1 MSSQDNW
8 REAPDTIEAGSDGP
22 RLLDVLVQIGLHDH
36 ICLIY
41 ESQGEQ
47 LAMPVPSIRMG
58 LERGE
63 KCIFIAPEKTL
74 RDVSEGLHAIGVD
87 VDEAMNSGR
96 LAVASQEDTYLKN
109 GHFEP
114 DRMIRFLADS
124 LEPAIASGFSGLRV
138 VGEMTWALGGDL
150 GTGQLIEYEA
160 KLNHFVHDHPVA
172 VTCQYDRNRFSPE
185 VILNVIRT
193 HPIVIYGN
201 FVCSN
206 PYYVPPEEFLAPNHA
221 EMEVKRLLANLRD
234 REQGN
239 KALRELSRRLFQ
251 MQDEEHRRIAR
262 ELHDSI
268 AQELAAVSM
277 NLGQL
282 QKRIEG
288 PDLITDNLLSDS
300 MALVEHCN
308 REIRTI
314 SHLLHPPLLDELG
327 LRRALQD
334 YIEGFAGRS
343 AIATTLDVA
352 EDLDRL
358 PAEIETALFRVVQE
372 SLGNI
377 HRHSGSTTAAIRIRR
392 DAGTVRL
399 EISDEG
405 GGVPPGLRLR
415 NKEMSVPVGV
425 GIAGMRE
432 RLRQVG
438 GQLEIESSDRG
449 TTVRAIVPLPRNVR
463 PENIALSGQS

>member
-1 MSSQDNW
+1 MSIQDDQ
-8 REAPDTIEAGSDGP
+8 REAPDTIEAGSDDP

-74 RDVSEGLHAIGVD
+74 RDVNEGLHAIGID

-96 LAVASQEDTYLKN
+96 LAVASQEDTYLRN

-124 LEPAIASGFSGLRV
+124 LEPAIASGFSSLRV

-206 PYYVPPEEFLAPNHA
+206 PYYIPPEEFLAPNHA

-234 REQGN
+234 REQAN

-377 HRHSGSTTAAIRIRR
+377 HRHSGSTTAAVRIRR

-438 GQLEIESSDRG
+438 GQLEIESSACG
-449 TTVRAIVPLPRNVR
+449 TTVRAIVTLPRD
-463 PENIALSGQS
+463 AS

>member
-8 REAPDTIEAGSDGP
+8 REAPDTIDAGSDGP

-74 RDVSEGLHAIGVD
+74 RDVNEGLHAIGID

-96 LAVASQEDTYLKN
+96 LAVASQEDTYLRN

-206 PYYVPPEEFLAPNHA
+206 PYYIPPEEFLAPNHA

-234 REQGN
+234 REQAN

-288 PDLITDNLLSDS
+288 RDLITDNLLSDS

-377 HRHSGSTTAAIRIRR
+377 HRHSGSTTAAVRIRR

-405 GGVPPGLRLR
+405 GGVPPGLRLG

-438 GQLEIESSDRG
+438 GQLEIESSACG
-449 TTVRAIVPLPRNVR
+449 TTVRAIVTLPRD
-463 PENIALSGQS
+463 AS

>member
-1 MSSQDNW
+1 MSIHDDQ
-8 REAPDTIEAGSDGP
+8 REAPDPIEAGSDDP

-74 RDVSEGLHAIGVD
+74 RDVNEGLHAIGID
-87 VDEAMNSGR
+87 VDEAVNSGR
-96 LAVASQEDTYLKN
+96 LAVASQEDTYLRN

-114 DRMIRFLADS
+114 DKMTRFLADA

-138 VGEMTWALGGDL
+138 VGEMTWALGGDP
-150 GTGQLIEYEA
+150 GTGPLIEYEA
-160 KLNHFVHDHPVA
+160 KLNYFVRDNPVA

-221 EMEVKRLLANLRD
+221 ETEVKRLLANIRD
-234 REQGN
+234 REQAN
-239 KALRELSRRLFQ
+239 KTLRELSRRLFQ
-251 MQDEEHRRIAR
+251 MQDEEHRRIGR
-262 ELHDSI
+262 ELHDSV

-277 NLGQL
+277 NLGEL
-282 QKRIEG
+282 QRRIEG
-288 PDLITDNLLSDS
+288 RDLITDNLLSDS
-300 MALVEHCN
+300 MALVEQCN

-343 AIATTLDVA
+343 AIVTMLDVA
-352 EDLDRL
+352 EDLNRL
-358 PAEIETALFRVVQE
+358 PAEIETALFLVVQE
-372 SLGNI
+372 SLGTI
-377 HRHSGSTTAAIRIRR
+377 HRHSGSTTAAVRIRR

-405 GGVPPGLRLR
+405 GGVPPSTQQGD
-415 NKEMSVPVGV
+415 
-425 GIAGMRE
+425 E
-432 RLRQVG
+432 RTR
-438 GQLEIESSDRG
+438 
-449 TTVRAIVPLPRNVR
+449 
-463 PENIALSGQS
+463 

>member
-1 MSSQDNW
+1 MSIQDDQ
-8 REAPDTIEAGSDGP
+8 REAPDTIEAGSDDP

-74 RDVSEGLHAIGVD
+74 RDVNEGLHAIGID

-96 LAVASQEDTYLKN
+96 LAVASQEDTYLRN

-206 PYYVPPEEFLAPNHA
+206 PYYIPPEEFLAPNHA

-234 REQGN
+234 REQAN

-377 HRHSGSTTAAIRIRR
+377 HRHSGSTTASVRIRR

-449 TTVRAIVPLPRNVR
+449 TTVRAIVTLPRD
-463 PENIALSGQS
+463 AS

>member
-8 REAPDTIEAGSDGP
+8 REAPDTIDAGSDGP

-74 RDVSEGLHAIGVD
+74 RDVNEGLHAIGID

-96 LAVASQEDTYLKN
+96 LAVASQEDTYLRN

-160 KLNHFVHDHPVA
+160 KLNHFVHDHPVT
-172 VTCQYDRNRFSPE
+172 VTCQYDHNRFSPE

-206 PYYVPPEEFLAPNHA
+206 PYYIPPEEFLAPNHA
-221 EMEVKRLLANLRD
+221 ETEVKRLLANIRD
-234 REQGN
+234 REQAN

-251 MQDEEHRRIAR
+251 IQEDERRHLAR
-262 ELHDSI
+262 ELHDQLGQALTAAKIDLQAARLEERAIVRRLDDSI
-268 AQELAAVSM
+268 AIIERLLQQVRQLSLEL
-277 NLGQL
+277 
-282 QKRIEG
+282 R
-288 PDLITDNLLSDS
+288 
-300 MALVEHCN
+300 
-308 REIRTI
+308 
-314 SHLLHPPLLDELG
+314 PPLLD
-327 LRRALQD
+327 D
-334 YIEGFAGRS
+334 
-343 AIATTLDVA
+343 
-352 EDLDRL
+352 
-358 PAEIETALFRVVQE
+358 
-372 SLGNI
+372 
-377 HRHSGSTTAAIRIRR
+377 
-392 DAGTVRL
+392 
-399 EISDEG
+399 
-405 GGVPPGLRLR
+405 
-415 NKEMSVPVGV
+415 
-425 GIAGMRE
+425 
-432 RLRQVG
+432 
-438 GQLEIESSDRG
+438 
-449 TTVRAIVPLPRNVR
+449 
-463 PENIALSGQS
+463 

>member
-8 REAPDTIEAGSDGP
+8 REAPDTIDAGSDGP

-74 RDVSEGLHAIGVD
+74 RDVNEALHAIGID
-87 VDEAMNSGR
+87 VDEAMDSGR
-96 LAVASQEDTYLKN
+96 LAVASQEDTYLRN

-124 LEPAIASGFSGLRV
+124 LEPAIASGFSSLRV

-234 REQGN
+234 REQAN

-288 PDLITDNLLSDS
+288 RDLITDNLLSDS

-343 AIATTLDVA
+343 AIVTTLDVA
-352 EDLDRL
+352 KDLDRL

-405 GGVPPGLRLR
+405 GGLPPGLRQG

-432 RLRQVG
+432 RLGQVG
-438 GQLEIESSDRG
+438 GELEIESSDRG
-449 TTVRAIVPLPRNVR
+449 TTVRAIVPLPRD
-463 PENIALSGQS
+463 AS

>member
-8 REAPDTIEAGSDGP
+8 REAPDTIDAGSDGP

-74 RDVSEGLHAIGVD
+74 RDVNEALHAIGID
-87 VDEAMNSGR
+87 VDEAMDSGR
-96 LAVASQEDTYLKN
+96 LAVASQEDTYLRN

-124 LEPAIASGFSGLRV
+124 LEPAIASGFSSLRV

-234 REQGN
+234 REQAN

-377 HRHSGSTTAAIRIRR
+377 HRHSGSTTAAVRIRR

-438 GQLEIESSDRG
+438 GQLEIESSDGG
-449 TTVRAIVPLPRNVR
+449 TTVRAIVTLPRD
-463 PENIALSGQS
+463 AS

>member
-8 REAPDTIEAGSDGP
+8 RETPDTIEAGSDGP

-41 ESQGEQ
+41 ESQEEQ

-58 LERGE
+58 LDRGE
-63 KCIFIAPEKTL
+63 KCIFIAPEKTVS
-74 RDVSEGLHAIGVD
+74 DVNEALHSIGID
-87 VDEAMNSGR
+87 VDEAVNSGR
-96 LAVASQEDTYLKN
+96 LAVASQEETYLRN

-114 DRMIRFLADS
+114 DKMIRFLADA

-150 GTGQLIEYEA
+150 GTGPLIEYEA
-160 KLNHFVHDHPVA
+160 KLNYFVRDNPVA

-221 EMEVKRLLANLRD
+221 ETEVKRLLANIRD
-234 REQGN
+234 REQAN

-262 ELHDSI
+262 ELHDSV

-277 NLGQL
+277 NLGEL

-288 PDLITDNLLSDS
+288 RDRITDNLLSDS
-300 MALVEHCN
+300 MALVEQCN

-327 LRRALQD
+327 LRRALQE

-343 AIATTLDVA
+343 AIVTTLDVA
-352 EDLDRL
+352 EDVDRL

-377 HRHSGSTTAAIRIRR
+377 HRHSGSTAAAIRIRR

-405 GGVPPGLRLR
+405 GGLPPGLRQG

-449 TTVRAIVPLPRNVR
+449 TTVRAIVPLPRD
-463 PENIALSGQS
+463 AS

>member
-41 ESQGEQ
+41 ESQEEQ

-58 LERGE
+58 LDRGE
-63 KCIFIAPEKTL
+63 KCIFIAPEKTVS
-74 RDVSEGLHAIGVD
+74 DVNEALHSIGID
-87 VDEAMNSGR
+87 VDEAVNSGR
-96 LAVASQEDTYLKN
+96 LAVASQEDTYLRN

-114 DRMIRFLADS
+114 DKMIRFLADA

-150 GTGQLIEYEA
+150 GTGPLIEYEA
-160 KLNHFVHDHPVA
+160 KLNYFVRDNPVA

-221 EMEVKRLLANLRD
+221 ETEVKRLLANIRD
-234 REQGN
+234 REQAN

-262 ELHDSI
+262 ELHDSV

-277 NLGQL
+277 NLGEL

-288 PDLITDNLLSDS
+288 RDRITDNLLSDS
-300 MALVEHCN
+300 MALVEQCN

-343 AIATTLDVA
+343 AIVTTLDVA
-352 EDLDRL
+352 EDVDRL

-377 HRHSGSTTAAIRIRR
+377 HRHSGSTAAAIRIRR

-405 GGVPPGLRLR
+405 GGLPPGLRQG

-449 TTVRAIVPLPRNVR
+449 TTVRAIVPLPRD
-463 PENIALSGQS
+463 AS

>member
-22 RLLDVLVQIGLHDH
+22 RLLDVLVQVGLHDH

-41 ESQGEQ
+41 ESQEEQ

-63 KCIFIAPEKTL
+63 KCIFVAPEKTAS
-74 RDVSEGLHAIGVD
+74 DVNEALHAIGID
-87 VDEAMNSGR
+87 VDDAVKSGR
-96 LAVASQEDTYLKN
+96 LAVASQEDTYLRN
-109 GHFEP
+109 SHFEP
-114 DRMIRFLADS
+114 DRMIRFWADA

-138 VGEMTWALGGDL
+138 VSDMSWALGGDP
-150 GTGQLIEYEA
+150 GTGPLIEYEA
-160 KLNHFVHDHPVA
+160 KLNYFVRNHPIA

-185 VILNVIRT
+185 VILNMIRT

-221 EMEVKRLLANLRD
+221 EMEVKRLLANIRD
-234 REQGN
+234 REQAN
-239 KALRELSRRLFQ
+239 KAMRELSRRLFQ
-251 MQDEEHRRIAR
+251 MQDEEHRRIGR

-277 NLGQL
+277 NLGEL
-282 QKRIEG
+282 QRRIEG
-288 PDLITDNLLSDS
+288 RDLITDNLLSDS
-300 MALVEHCN
+300 MALVEQCN

-343 AIATTLDVA
+343 AIVTTVDVA

-405 GGVPPGLRLR
+405 GGLPPGLRQG
-415 NKEMSVPVGV
+415 NKELSVPVGV

-432 RLRQVG
+432 RLGQAG
-438 GQLEIESSDRG
+438 GELEIESSDRG
-449 TTVRAIVPLPRNVR
+449 TTVRAIVPLPRD
-463 PENIALSGQS
+463 AS

>member
-8 REAPDTIEAGSDGP
+8 RKVPDTIQAGSDGP
-22 RLLDVLVQIGLHDH
+22 RLLDVLGQIRLHDH
-36 ICLIY
+36 VCLIY
-41 ESQGEQ
+41 ESQEER
-47 LAMPVPSIRMG
+47 LAVPVPSIRTG

-63 KCIFIAPEKTL
+63 KCIYAADEKTASG
-74 RDVSEGLHAIGVD
+74 VIEALHAMGID
-87 VDEAMNSGR
+87 VDEAVNSGR
-96 LAVASQEDTYLKN
+96 LTVASEKDTYLRD

-114 DRMIRFLADS
+114 DKMIRFWADA

-138 VGEMTWALGGDL
+138 VGEAPWALGGDL
-150 GTGQLIEYEA
+150 GTGPFIEYEA
-160 KLNHFVHDHPVA
+160 KLNYFVRDHPVV

-185 VILNVIRT
+185 VILHVIRT
-193 HPIVIYGN
+193 HPIVIYGS

-206 PYYVPPEEFLAPNHA
+206 PYYVPPEEFLAPNHT
-221 EMEVKRLLANLRD
+221 EMEVKRLLANIRD
-234 REQGN
+234 REQAN
-239 KALRELSRRLFQ
+239 KALRELSGRLFR
-251 MQDEEHRRIAR
+251 MQEEEHRRIAR

-277 NLGQL
+277 NLSQL

-288 PDLITDNLLSDS
+288 RDLITDNLLSDS
-300 MALVEHCN
+300 MALVEQCN

-343 AIATTLDVA
+343 GIVTTLDVA
-352 EDLDRL
+352 PDLGRL
-358 PAEIETALFRVVQE
+358 PAAIETALFRVVQE

-377 HRHSGSTTAAIRIRR
+377 HRHSGSTTAAIRIRP
-392 DAGTVRL
+392 DAGTVKL
-399 EISDEG
+399 EIRDEG
-405 GGVPPGLRLR
+405 GGLPPGLRQGI
-415 NKEMSVPVGV
+415 KEMTVPVGV

-438 GQLEIESSDRG
+438 GQLEIDSSDRG
-449 TTVRAIVPLPRNVR
+449 TTVRAIVPLPRY
-463 PENIALSGQS
+463 

>member
-1 MSSQDNW
+1 MS
-8 REAPDTIEAGSDGP
+8 REGPNTIQAGLDGP

-74 RDVSEGLHAIGVD
+74 RDVNEALHAIGID

-96 LAVASQEDTYLKN
+96 LAVASQEDTYLRN

-114 DRMIRFLADS
+114 DRMIRFLVDS

-234 REQGN
+234 REQAN

-377 HRHSGSTTAAIRIRR
+377 HRHSGSTTAAVRIRR

-438 GQLEIESSDRG
+438 GQLEIESSDYG
-449 TTVRAIVPLPRNVR
+449 TTIRAIVTLPRL
-463 PENIALSGQS
+463 EKGTK

>member
-1 MSSQDNW
+1 MSIQDDQ
-8 REAPDTIEAGSDGP
+8 REAPDTIEAGSDDP

-47 LAMPVPSIRMG
+47 LAMPVPSILMG

-74 RDVSEGLHAIGVD
+74 RDVNEGLHAIGID

-96 LAVASQEDTYLKN
+96 LAVASQEDTYLRN

-206 PYYVPPEEFLAPNHA
+206 PYYIPPEEFLAPNHA

-234 REQGN
+234 REQAN

-268 AQELAAVSM
+268 AQELAAVTM

-377 HRHSGSTTAAIRIRR
+377 HRHSGTTTAAIRIRR

-405 GGVPPGLRLR
+405 GGLPPGLRQG

-432 RLRQVG
+432 RLGQVG
-438 GQLEIESSDRG
+438 GELEIESSDRG
-449 TTVRAIVPLPRNVR
+449 TTLRAIVPLPRDT
-463 PENIALSGQS
+463 S

>member
-1 MSSQDNW
+1 MPSQDNW
-8 REAPDTIEAGSDGP
+8 REAPEKIEAGSDGP
-22 RLLDVLVQIGLHDH
+22 RLLDVLAQIGLHDH
-36 ICLIY
+36 VCLIY
-41 ESQGEQ
+41 ESQEEQ
-47 LAMPVPSIRMG
+47 LALPVPSIRMG

-63 KCIFIAPEKTL
+63 KCFYAADEKTVSDVIEAL
-74 RDVSEGLHAIGVD
+74 RAMGID
-87 VDEAMNSGR
+87 VDEAVSSGR
-96 LAVASQEDTYLKN
+96 LTVASQEDTYLRN

-114 DRMIRFLADS
+114 DKMIRFWADT

-138 VGEMTWALGGDL
+138 VGEANWALCGDP
-150 GTGQLIEYEA
+150 GAGPFIEYEA
-160 KLNHFVHDHPVA
+160 KLNSFVRDHSIV

-206 PYYVPPEEFLAPNHA
+206 PYYVPPEEFLASNHA
-221 EMEVKRLLANLRD
+221 EMEVKRLLANIRD
-234 REQGN
+234 REQAN
-239 KALRELSRRLFQ
+239 KALRELSGRLFQ

-262 ELHDSI
+262 ELHDSV

-277 NLGQL
+277 NLGEL
-282 QKRIEG
+282 QRRIEG
-288 PDLITDNLLSDS
+288 RDLITDNLLSDS
-300 MALVEHCN
+300 MAMVEQCN

-327 LRRALQD
+327 LRRALQN

-343 AIATTLDVA
+343 AIVTTLDA
-352 EDLDRL
+352 APDLGRL
-358 PAEIETALFRVVQE
+358 PAAIETALFRVVQE

-377 HRHSGSTTAAIRIRR
+377 HRHSGSTTAAIRIRL

-399 EISDEG
+399 EIRDEG
-405 GGVPPGLRLR
+405 GGLPPGLRQGI
-415 NKEMSVPVGV
+415 KEMTVPVGV

-438 GQLEIESSDRG
+438 GQLEIESNDRG
-449 TTVRAIVPLPRNVR
+449 TTVRAIVPLPRN
-463 PENIALSGQS
+463 AS

>member
-8 REAPDTIEAGSDGP
+8 REAPDTIDAGSDGP
-22 RLLDVLVQIGLHDH
+22 RLLDLLVQIGLHDH

-74 RDVSEGLHAIGVD
+74 RDVNEGLHAIGID

-96 LAVASQEDTYLKN
+96 LAVASQEETYLRN

-114 DRMIRFLADS
+114 DKMIRFLADA
-124 LEPAIASGFSGLRV
+124 LEPAIASVFSGLRV
-138 VGEMTWALGGDL
+138 VGEMTWALAGDL
-150 GTGQLIEYEA
+150 GTGPLIEYEA
-160 KLNHFVHDHPVA
+160 KLNYFVRDHPIA

-185 VILNVIRT
+185 VILNMIRT

-221 EMEVKRLLANLRD
+221 ETEVKRLLANIRD
-234 REQGN
+234 REQAN

-262 ELHDSI
+262 ELHDSV

-277 NLGQL
+277 NLGEL

-288 PDLITDNLLSDS
+288 RDLITDNLLSDS
-300 MALVEHCN
+300 MALVEQCN

-343 AIATTLDVA
+343 AIVTTLDVA

-399 EISDEG
+399 EISDKG
-405 GGVPPGLRLR
+405 GGVPPGLRPR

-438 GQLEIESSDRG
+438 GQLEIESSDCG
-449 TTVRAIVPLPRNVR
+449 TTVRAIVPLPRD
-463 PENIALSGQS
+463 AS

>member
-41 ESQGEQ
+41 ESQEEQ

-63 KCIFIAPEKTL
+63 KCIFVAPEKTAS
-74 RDVSEGLHAIGVD
+74 DVNEALHAIGID
-87 VDEAMNSGR
+87 VDDAVKSGR
-96 LAVASQEDTYLKN
+96 LAVASQEDTYLRN
-109 GHFEP
+109 SHFEP
-114 DRMIRFLADS
+114 DRMIRFWADA

-138 VGEMTWALGGDL
+138 VSDMSWALGSDP
-150 GTGQLIEYEA
+150 GTGPLIEYEA
-160 KLNHFVHDHPVA
+160 KLNYFVRNHPVA

-201 FVCSN
+201 FVSSN

-221 EMEVKRLLANLRD
+221 EMEVKRLLANIRD
-234 REQGN
+234 REQAN
-239 KALRELSRRLFQ
+239 KALRELFRRLFQ
-251 MQDEEHRRIAR
+251 MQDEEHRRIGR

-277 NLGQL
+277 NLGEL
-282 QKRIEG
+282 QRRIEG
-288 PDLITDNLLSDS
+288 RDLITDNLLSDS
-300 MALVEHCN
+300 MALVEQCN
-308 REIRTI
+308 REVRTI

-343 AIATTLDVA
+343 AIVTTLDVA

-405 GGVPPGLRLR
+405 GGLPPGLRQG

-432 RLRQVG
+432 RLGQVG
-438 GQLEIESSDRG
+438 GELEIESSDRG
-449 TTVRAIVPLPRNVR
+449 TTVRAIVPLPRD
-463 PENIALSGQS
+463 AS

>member
-1 MSSQDNW
+1 MSIQDDQ
-8 REAPDTIEAGSDGP
+8 REAPDPIEAGSDYP

-74 RDVSEGLHAIGVD
+74 RDVNEGLHAIGID

-96 LAVASQEDTYLKN
+96 LAVASQEDTYLRN

-206 PYYVPPEEFLAPNHA
+206 PYYIPPEEFLAPNHA

-234 REQGN
+234 REQAN

-377 HRHSGSTTAAIRIRR
+377 HRHSGSTTAAVRIRR

-438 GQLEIESSDRG
+438 GQLEIESSACG
-449 TTVRAIVPLPRNVR
+449 TTVRAIVTLPRD
-463 PENIALSGQS
+463 AS

>member
-1 MSSQDNW
+1 MPSQDNW
-8 REAPDTIEAGSDGP
+8 REASDTMEAGPDRP
-22 RLLDVLVQIGLHDH
+22 RLLDVLGQIGLHDH
-36 ICLIY
+36 VCVIY
-41 ESQGEQ
+41 ESPEEQ
-47 LAMPVPSIRMG
+47 LALPIPSIRMG

-63 KCIFIAPEKTL
+63 KCFYAADKKTVSDIIESL
-74 RDVSEGLHAIGVD
+74 RAMGID
-87 VDEAMNSGR
+87 VDEAVNSGR
-96 LAVASQEDTYLKN
+96 LTVASQEDTYLRN

-114 DRMIRFLADS
+114 DKMIRFWADA

-138 VGEMTWALGGDL
+138 VGEANWALCGDP
-150 GTGQLIEYEA
+150 GAGPFIEYEA
-160 KLNHFVHDHPVA
+160 KLNYLVRDHPVV
-172 VTCQYDRNRFSPE
+172 VTCQYDYNQFSPD

-201 FVCSN
+201 FVCRN
-206 PYYVPPEEFLAPNHA
+206 PYYVPPEEFLASNHA
-221 EMEVKRLLANLRD
+221 EMEVKRLLANIRD
-234 REQGN
+234 REQAN
-239 KALRELSRRLFQ
+239 KTLRELSRRLFQ

-262 ELHDSI
+262 ELHDSV

-277 NLGQL
+277 NLGEL

-288 PDLITDNLLSDS
+288 RDRITDNLLSDS
-300 MALVEHCN
+300 MALVEQSN

-327 LRRALQD
+327 LRRALQN

-343 AIATTLDVA
+343 AIVTTLYVA
-352 EDLDRL
+352 EDLGRL
-358 PAEIETALFRVVQE
+358 PAGIETALFRVVQE

-377 HRHSGSTTAAIRIRR
+377 HRHSGSTTAAIRIRL

-399 EISDEG
+399 EIRDEG
-405 GGVPPGLRLR
+405 GGLPPGLRQGI
-415 NKEMSVPVGV
+415 KEMAVPVGV

-449 TTVRAIVPLPRNVR
+449 TTVRVIVPVPRN
-463 PENIALSGQS
+463 AS

>member
-1 MSSQDNW
+1 MSIQDDQQ
-8 REAPDTIEAGSDGP
+8 EAPDTIEAGSDDP

-58 LERGE
+58 LEHGE

-96 LAVASQEDTYLKN
+96 LAVASQEDTYLRN

-114 DRMIRFLADS
+114 DKMIRFWEET
-124 LEPAIASGFSGLRV
+124 LEPAIASGCSGLRV
-138 VGEMTWALGGDL
+138 VGEMTWALGGDP
-150 GTGQLIEYEA
+150 GTGPLIEYEA
-160 KLNHFVHDHPVA
+160 KLNYFVRDNPVA

-206 PYYVPPEEFLAPNHA
+206 PYYVPPEEFLAPSHA
-221 EMEVKRLLANLRD
+221 EMEVKRLLANLRE
-234 REQGN
+234 REQAN

-288 PDLITDNLLSDS
+288 RDLITDNLLSDS
-300 MALVEHCN
+300 MALVEQCN

-377 HRHSGSTTAAIRIRR
+377 HRHSGSTTAAIRIHR

-405 GGVPPGLRLR
+405 RGVPPGLRQG

-449 TTVRAIVPLPRNVR
+449 TTVRAIVPLPRD
-463 PENIALSGQS
+463 AS

>member
-8 REAPDTIEAGSDGP
+8 REAPDTIDAGSDGP

-74 RDVSEGLHAIGVD
+74 RDVNEALHAIGID
-87 VDEAMNSGR
+87 VDEAMDSGR
-96 LAVASQEDTYLKN
+96 LAVASQEDTYLRN

-124 LEPAIASGFSGLRV
+124 LEPAIASGFSSLRV

-234 REQGN
+234 REQAN

-288 PDLITDNLLSDS
+288 RDLITDNLLSDS

-343 AIATTLDVA
+343 AIVTTLDVA

-405 GGVPPGLRLR
+405 GGLPPGLRQG

-432 RLRQVG
+432 RLGQVG
-438 GQLEIESSDRG
+438 GELEIESSDRG
-449 TTVRAIVPLPRNVR
+449 TTVRAIVPLPRD
-463 PENIALSGQS
+463 AS

>member
-8 REAPDTIEAGSDGP
+8 RETPDTIEAGSDGP

-74 RDVSEGLHAIGVD
+74 RDVNEALHAIGID

-96 LAVASQEDTYLKN
+96 LAVASQEDTYLRN

-221 EMEVKRLLANLRD
+221 EMEVKRLLANIRD
-234 REQGN
+234 REQAN

-251 MQDEEHRRIAR
+251 MQDEEHRRIGR

-268 AQELAAVSM
+268 AQELVAVSM

-282 QKRIEG
+282 QRRIEG
-288 PDLITDNLLSDS
+288 RDLITDNLLSDS
-300 MALVEHCN
+300 MALVEQCN

-343 AIATTLDVA
+343 AIVTTLDVA
-352 EDLDRL
+352 EDVDRL

-377 HRHSGSTTAAIRIRR
+377 HRHSGSTAAAIRIRR

-405 GGVPPGLRLR
+405 GGLPPGLRQG

-449 TTVRAIVPLPRNVR
+449 TTVRAIVPLPRD
-463 PENIALSGQS
+463 AS

>member
-1 MSSQDNW
+1 DDQ
-8 REAPDTIEAGSDGP
+8 REAPDTIEAGSDDP

-87 VDEAMNSGR
+87 VDDAMNSGR
-96 LAVASQEDTYLKN
+96 LAVASQEDTYLRN

-206 PYYVPPEEFLAPNHA
+206 PYYVPPEEFLAPNNA
-221 EMEVKRLLANLRD
+221 ELEVKRLLANIRD
-234 REQGN
+234 REQAN
-239 KALRELSRRLFQ
+239 KAVRELSRRLFQ
-251 MQDEEHRRIAR
+251 IQEDERRHLAR
-262 ELHDSI
+262 ELHDHIGQALTAAKIDLQAAQRLEERTAIVQRLDDVI
-268 AQELAAVSM
+268 AVIERLLQEAR
-277 NLGQL
+277 QL
-282 QKRIEG
+282 SL
-288 PDLITDNLLSDS
+288 DL
-300 MALVEHCN
+300 
-308 REIRTI
+308 R
-314 SHLLHPPLLDELG
+314 PPLLDDLG
-327 LRRALQD
+327 LVPAVRWCLDQQAQRADLRV
-334 YIEGFAGRS
+334 EFFA
-343 AIATTLDVA
+343 D
-352 EDLDRL
+352 
-358 PAEIETALFRVVQE
+358 PALERVDAAIETACFRVAQEALTNVVRHARAQTVSVELHRTPEALHLVVRDDGIGFGVVQ
-372 SLGNI
+372 
-377 HRHSGSTTAAIRIRR
+377 
-392 DAGTVRL
+392 AG
-399 EISDEG
+399 
-405 GGVPPGLRLR
+405 
-415 NKEMSVPVGV
+415 
-425 GIAGMRE
+425 
-432 RLRQVG
+432 
-438 GQLEIESSDRG
+438 
-449 TTVRAIVPLPRNVR
+449 
-463 PENIALSGQS
+463 

>member
-1 MSSQDNW
+1 MSIQDDQ
-8 REAPDTIEAGSDGP
+8 RESPDTIEAGSDDP

-63 KCIFIAPEKTL
+63 KCIVIAPEKTL
-74 RDVSEGLHAIGVD
+74 RDVNEGLHAIGVD

-96 LAVASQEDTYLKN
+96 LAVASQEDTYLRN

-206 PYYVPPEEFLAPNHA
+206 PYYIPPEEFLAPNHA

-234 REQGN
+234 REQAN

-377 HRHSGSTTAAIRIRR
+377 HRHSGSTTAAVRIRR

-449 TTVRAIVPLPRNVR
+449 TTVRAIVTLPRD
-463 PENIALSGQS
+463 AS

>member
-1 MSSQDNW
+1 MSSD
-8 REAPDTIEAGSDGP
+8 APDTIEAGSDGP
-22 RLLDVLVQIGLHDH
+22 RLFDVLVQIGLHDH

-41 ESQGEQ
+41 DSQEEQ

-58 LERGE
+58 LDRGE
-63 KCIFIAPEKTL
+63 KCIFIAPEKTVS
-74 RDVSEGLHAIGVD
+74 DVSEALHAIGID
-87 VDEAMNSGR
+87 VDEAVNSGR
-96 LAVASQEDTYLKN
+96 LAVASQEDTYLRN

-114 DRMIRFLADS
+114 DKMIRFLADA

-150 GTGQLIEYEA
+150 GTGPLIEYEA
-160 KLNHFVHDHPVA
+160 KLNYFVRDNPVA

-221 EMEVKRLLANLRD
+221 EMEVKRLLANIRD
-234 REQGN
+234 REQAN

-251 MQDEEHRRIAR
+251 MQDEEHRRIGR

-268 AQELAAVSM
+268 AQELVAVSM
-277 NLGQL
+277 NLGEL

-288 PDLITDNLLSDS
+288 RDRITDNLLSDS
-300 MALVEHCN
+300 MALVEQCN

-343 AIATTLDVA
+343 AIVTTLDVA
-352 EDLDRL
+352 EDVDRL

-377 HRHSGSTTAAIRIRR
+377 HRHSGSTTAAVRIRR

-405 GGVPPGLRLR
+405 GGLPPGLRQG
-415 NKEMSVPVGV
+415 NKEMSVPLGV

-432 RLRQVG
+432 RLGQVG
-438 GQLEIESSDRG
+438 GELEIESSHRG
-449 TTVRAIVPLPRNVR
+449 TTVRAIVPLPRD
-463 PENIALSGQS
+463 AS

>member
-8 REAPDTIEAGSDGP
+8 REAPDAIEAGSDGP

-41 ESQGEQ
+41 ESQEEQ

-74 RDVSEGLHAIGVD
+74 RDVNEALHAIGID

-96 LAVASQEDTYLKN
+96 LAVASQEDTYLRN

-206 PYYVPPEEFLAPNHA
+206 PYYIPPEEFLAPNHA

-251 MQDEEHRRIAR
+251 MQDEEHRRIGR

-405 GGVPPGLRLR
+405 GGLPPGLRQG

-449 TTVRAIVPLPRNVR
+449 TTVRAIVPLPRD
-463 PENIALSGQS
+463 AS